1 MSDDWRVTATFHE
14 DGAARVLERLHE
26 HVVENDARKLL
37 GSHVA
42 VSVDGD
48 NVFLYADTRDS
59 ARQAE
64 RIVREILEREGLSAY
79 VKLDHWHKLAEEWED
94 QSVPLPQTDAERE
107 AEHEHREEEET
118 EDSQESGLAS
128 WEVRVECASRGDA
141 VEFVRVRRGMVSAA
155 GRLRDRLERGL
166 VKRGEQV
173 VAVGVHRGARGGAYA
188 DRVDVHPGLL
198 GDRGGGGG
206 VGNAGRAAA
215 GPGARAGSGR
225 AVAR

>member
-1 MSDDWRVTATFHE
+1 VSDDWRITATFHE

-26 HVVENDARKLL
+26 HAVEKDARKLL

-48 NVFLYADTRDS
+48 NVFLYADTRES
-59 ARQAE
+59 AREAE

-79 VKLDHWHKLAEEWED
+79 VKLDHWHQLAEEWED
-94 QSVPLPQTDAERE
+94 QSVPLPKTDAERE

-141 VEFVRVRRGMVSAA
+141 VEFEKLLQDEGHAVIRRAHFVF
-155 GRLRDRLERGL
+155 
-166 VKRGEQV
+166 
-173 VAVGVHRGARGGAYA
+173 VGANNEDEANQLAQTLKHEAPLGAK
-188 DRVDVHPGLL
+188 VQTEP
-198 GDRGGGGG
+198 GGG
-206 VGNAGRAAA
+206 VAWETQRDWTFSIFGGLAG
-215 GPGARAGSGR
+215 
-225 AVAR
+225 